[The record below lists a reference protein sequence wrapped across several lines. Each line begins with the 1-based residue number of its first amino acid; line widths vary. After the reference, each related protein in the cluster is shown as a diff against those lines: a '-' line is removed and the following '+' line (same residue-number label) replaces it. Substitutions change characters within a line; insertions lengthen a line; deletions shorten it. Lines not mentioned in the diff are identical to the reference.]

1 MIGRLFRNVTS
12 QLGDLD
18 LLDDSL
24 FETTKEDFSLT
35 WLETVCTRRNGT
47 NVVSHGEEDKLLVDE
62 VGDRDRSNIVVEVCS
77 RLVISR
83 IFGVIVWYT
92 P

>member
-18 LLDDSL
+18 FLDNPL
-24 FETTKEDFSLT
+24 FETTKEDLSLT
-35 WLETVCTRRNGT
+35 WFETVCTRGDRSD
-47 NVVSHGEEDKLLVDE
+47 VVGHGEEDKLLVDK
-62 VGDRDRSNIVVEVCS
+62 VGNRDRSDIVIEVCS

-83 IFGVIVWYT
+83 ISGVIVLY
-92 P
+92 PP